1 MNRTNSD
8 EYYVIDLC
16 DEVLG
21 MKAKRQ
27 HKFDF
32 LRGDSGRR
40 LPVDAFYEGLNLVIE
55 YYERQH
61 TENIKFFDQKQ
72 TISGVPRGIQRRLYD
87 NRRREVLPQ
96 HSIRLVVISFSD
108 FGTTK
113 RLKRNKESDLR
124 IVRTLLNDYLKKT
137 ELL

>member
-1 MNRTNSD
+1 MSRINSD

-72 TISGVPRGIQRRLYD
+72 TISGVPRGIQRKIYD

-96 HSIRLVVISFSD
+96 HNIRLVVISFSD

-124 IVRTLLNDYLKKT
+124 IVRTLLNDYLKIT